1 MSDEK
6 PRCGWPGQDPVMLA
20 YHDREWGVPVHDDVK
35 WLEYIIL
42 DGFQAGLSWKTI
54 LHKREAF
61 RKVFHGFDPERVAG
75 MTEGEMAAACANPG
89 IVRNRLKI
97 SAAVRN
103 AGRFIDLAARHGSF
117 SNFIWSFTEGR
128 VVQNAWTSTADIPT
142 RTPLSDA
149 LGAALKKAGFTF
161 VGSTICYAVLQSGG
175 IVNDHLVSCF
185 RHHQL
190 RRAGK

>member
-1 MSDEK
+1 
-6 PRCGWPGQDPVMLA
+6 MLA

-61 RKVFHGFDPERVAG
+61 RKVFHDFHPQRVAR
-75 MTEGEMAAACANPG
+75 MSEGEMTAAGENPA

-97 SAAVRN
+97 GAAVRN
-103 AGRFIDLAARHGSF
+103 AGRFIDLAERHGSF
-117 SNFIWSFTEGR
+117 SNFIWSFTDGQ
-128 VVQNAWTSTADIPT
+128 VVQNAWASTADIPA

-149 LGAALKKAGFTF
+149 LSAALKKAGFTF

-175 IVNDHLVSCF
+175 IVNDHLVGCF
-185 RHHQL
+185 RHDQL
-190 RRAGK
+190 RRGSA